1 MDRLGKHGK
10 AESGPIQAHFGPED
24 RKQKVI
30 QGLRMMTTE
39 ARESKL
45 IAKRSKALGSVQDAV
60 GQFPVKVDY
69 LSVEGHK
76 KQRTP
81 R

>member
-1 MDRLGKHGK
+1 
-10 AESGPIQAHFGPED
+10 
-24 RKQKVI
+24 
-30 QGLRMMTTE
+30 MMTTE

-45 IAKRSKALGSVQDAV
+45 ITKGSKALRSVQDAV

-69 LSVEGHK
+69 LSDEGHK

-81 R
+81 RSRPFPSPKKGKELPNTMGKSRIP

>member
-1 MDRLGKHGK
+1 
-10 AESGPIQAHFGPED
+10 
-24 RKQKVI
+24 
-30 QGLRMMTTE
+30 MMTTE

-45 IAKRSKALGSVQDAV
+45 IAKGDKALGSVQDAV

-76 KQRTP
+76 KTANTTLKIIPKPQKREQTSQHNGEEQDSVKEVGHNKS
-81 R
+81 